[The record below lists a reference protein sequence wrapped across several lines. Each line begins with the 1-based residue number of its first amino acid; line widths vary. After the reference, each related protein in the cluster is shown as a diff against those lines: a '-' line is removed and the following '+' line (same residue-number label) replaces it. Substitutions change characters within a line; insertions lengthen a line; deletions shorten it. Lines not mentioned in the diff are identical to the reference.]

1 MAEVATASRPTLG
14 RPAVKPGAGAGP
26 PKVQQRRTAGD
37 ILALGAAEAEKA
49 PTGPSLR
56 SARMTEAA
64 DRAEEVGSVL
74 LPLPEPPETQ
84 SGEGAPPKLQMRRT
98 EGSPKPKDEARRSP
112 REAG

>member
-14 RPAVKPGAGAGP
+14 RPAVKLGAGAVQ
-26 PKVQQRRTAGD
+26 PKVQQRHSAGND
-37 ILALGAAEAEKA
+37 LTSGAAEAKKA

-74 LPLPEPPETQ
+74 WPLSEPPETQ
-84 SGEGAPPKLQMRRT
+84 SGKGAPPKLQMRRT
-98 EGSPKPKDEARRSP
+98 EGSPKPKDEARPSP